1 MHREGM
7 KSLQGSKE
15 MEENTHLLIHGGAQC
30 GFNTMTM
37 LGGVGLEAGGEE
49 QNMGCTSTC
58 GNLRSNFTQEGHL
71 IGLT

>member
-15 MEENTHLLIHGGAQC
+15 MEENTHVLIHGGAQC

-37 LGGVGLEAGGEE
+37 FGGGGAGSRGKGVECGLY
-49 QNMGCTSTC
+49 QHMW
-58 GNLRSNFTQEGHL
+58 
-71 IGLT
+71 